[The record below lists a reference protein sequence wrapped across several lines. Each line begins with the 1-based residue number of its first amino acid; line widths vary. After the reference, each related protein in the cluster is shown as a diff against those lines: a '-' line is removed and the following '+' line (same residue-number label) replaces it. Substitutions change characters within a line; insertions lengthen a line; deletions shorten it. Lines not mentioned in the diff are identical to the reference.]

1 MSPPSSKGQS
11 PKVAP
16 PTQPGVYEALLFV
29 SVAALIIGC
38 IFLAME
44 MNEYG
49 WTAAD

>member
-1 MSPPSSKGQS
+1 MSPPNSKGN

-29 SVAALIIGC
+29 SVAALTIGC

-49 WTAAD
+49 WTVAG